1 MEKKNVLAAPVVN
14 WRLVQV
20 VKFSEVMAL
29 GRLNNMWFLY
39 ENVMICGEINWRAVE
54 KEICI

>member
-1 MEKKNVLAAPVVN
+1 MLCCAENGKKNVLAAPVVN

-29 GRLNNMWFLY
+29 GRLNNM
-39 ENVMICGEINWRAVE
+39 
-54 KEICI
+54 